1 MSLNSW
7 FEILSVKFTNPLTH
21 IALEG
26 FLFYFTSVGMIKYP
40 LLFFC
45 FFLSFSLFAQNFDSH
60 KLAGN
65 GRVYGKIVDAKTKES
80 IPSVLILKNDSLIT
94 GGLTKTNGEF
104 SLEGLPFGRFSL
116 NVKSIGYKTIQQNV
130 IITPQTEEQDIGDL
144 KMAVDETLLSEVEVT
159 TEKSAVEMNIDRKV
173 FNVDKNIVSRGGTAV
188 DVMKNVPSVTIDE
201 NGNAQLRQNVA
212 TIYIDGRPTTLTLDQ
227 IAADRIERVEV
238 ITNPSAKY
246 EASASG
252 GIINIVMKSNNKI
265 GYYGIAS
272 AGVGTNNHYNGML
285 SLNAKQKK
293 IGFSVAYNYSTF
305 KNPIAA
311 YNYRT
316 SLDNGAVT
324 GYYDS
329 DNNKVFKN
337 TFNTG
342 AAGLDYYINN
352 RNTISFSENM
362 VMGDF
367 NTIENQDFKSRSS
380 YYDSVLSYGNRLT
393 NSTTHFEN
401 LTSKLTYNK
410 TFPKK
415 GRELSSSINYNILS
429 VKSHNDFSTNTY
441 SANGVAF
448 SDNPGFENIEG
459 TNKGHTYTFQA
470 DYVEPIN
477 DSTKLELGVR
487 SNYKL
492 NAVATDATYLNH
504 YTNTDTIDPYL
515 TNHYRVTDMVNGAY
529 VNYSLKRKRM
539 SYMLGLRFEQSYYK
553 GELESTTSSFFQ
565 YSYPSTI
572 NNLMNALFPS
582 IFISKKIND
591 KQTMQ
596 FNVTRKIGRPDI
608 RQLSPN
614 ISSSDRKNYS
624 IGNPKLTPEF
634 ITTAEVNFNQFFSKG
649 NVLFSLFYRNTQS
662 PLTNF
667 IYKYPAD
674 SSILVSTTI
683 NGKQNNTL
691 GMDNTFKYN
700 IIKGLEAT
708 LNMNLFYTVID
719 ASYNNSNF
727 SNKGF
732 YYNSK
737 LRFSYRLPKGFAA
750 QVSGNYESP
759 KIIPQGKEKQ
769 VYFVDCGLS
778 KELYKIMTLT
788 FSVSDMFN
796 TKGKGNYLITDQYI
810 QNYWSR
816 RETRYVKFTAL
827 INFGKPDTKLFKK
840 RQQTQQNEGGGDVG
854 F

>member
-1 MSLNSW
+1 
-7 FEILSVKFTNPLTH
+7 
-21 IALEG
+21 
-26 FLFYFTSVGMIKYP
+26 MIKHIVF
-40 LLFFC
+40 LAS
-45 FFLSFSLFAQNFDSH
+45 FFLSFYSFAQNFDSH
-60 KLAGN
+60 KSSGN
-65 GRVYGKIVDAKTKES
+65 GHVYGKILDAKTKEP
-80 IPSVLILKNDSLIT
+80 IPFTSVLLLKNDSLIT
-94 GGLTKTNGEF
+94 GSLTKTNGEF
-104 SLEGLPFGRFSL
+104 SLEGLPFGRFNI
-116 NVKSIGYKTIQQNV
+116 NVKSIGYKTIQQSV
-130 IITPQTEEQDIGDL
+130 IITPQTEDQDIGDL
-144 KMAVDETLLSEVEVT
+144 KMAVDEKLLGEVEVT

-201 NGNAQLRQNVA
+201 SGNAQLRQNAA

-227 IAADRIERVEV
+227 IAADRIERVEI

-252 GIINIVMKSNNKI
+252 GIINIVMKSNTKI

-272 AGVGTNNHYNGML
+272 GGIGTNDHYNGML

-293 IGFSVAYNYSTF
+293 IGFSLAYNYSSF

-316 SLDNGAVT
+316 MLDNGAVN
-324 GYYDS
+324 GYYNS

-342 AAGLDYYINN
+342 SAGIDYYINN
-352 RNTISFSENM
+352 RNTVSLSENM
-362 VMGDF
+362 VIGDF
-367 NTIENQDFKSRSS
+367 NTVENQDFISRGAA
-380 YYDSVLSYGNRLT
+380 YDSIQYYGKRLT
-393 NSTTHFEN
+393 NSAAHFEN
-401 LTSKLTYNK
+401 LTTKLTHNK

-415 GRELSSSINYNILS
+415 GRELSSSVNFNVFNI
-429 VKSHNDFSTNTY
+429 KNHNDFTTNSY
-441 SANGVAF
+441 SANGLAF
-448 SDNPGFENIEG
+448 SDNPGFQNIEAA
-459 TNKGHTYTFQA
+459 NKGQTYTFQS
-470 DYVEPIN
+470 DFVEPIN
-477 DSTKLELGVR
+477 DSIKLELGVR

-492 NAVATDATYLNH
+492 NKVSTDATYLNH
-504 YTNTDTIDPYL
+504 FTNTDTIDPYL
-515 TNHYRVTDMVNGAY
+515 TNHYKLTDMVNGAY
-529 VNYSLKRKRM
+529 ANYSLKRKSM

-565 YSYPSTI
+565 YSYPSNI
-572 NNLMNALFPS
+572 NNLMKALFPS
-582 IFISKKIND
+582 IFISKKVSD
-591 KQTMQ
+591 KQTAQ
-596 FNVTRKIGRPDI
+596 FNVSRKIGRPDI

-649 NVLFSLFYRNTQS
+649 NVLLSLFFRNTQN

-667 IYKYPAD
+667 IYKYPSD
-674 SSILVSTTI
+674 SSILVTTTI

-691 GMDNTFKYN
+691 GMDNTFKYT

-708 LNMNLFYTVID
+708 FNMNLFYTVID

-732 YYNSK
+732 YYNGK
-737 LRFSYRLPKGFAA
+737 VRFNYRLPKGFTA
-750 QVSGNYESP
+750 QLSGNYESP
-759 KIIPQGKEKQ
+759 RIIPQGKEKQ

-788 FSVSDMFN
+788 LSVSDMFN
-796 TKGKGNYLITDQYI
+796 TKGKGNYLTTDQYT

-816 RETRYVKFTAL
+816 RETRYVKLTAL
-827 INFGKPDTKLFKK
+827 INFGKADAKLFKK
-840 RQQTQQNEGGGDVG
+840 RPQNQQNEGGGDVG